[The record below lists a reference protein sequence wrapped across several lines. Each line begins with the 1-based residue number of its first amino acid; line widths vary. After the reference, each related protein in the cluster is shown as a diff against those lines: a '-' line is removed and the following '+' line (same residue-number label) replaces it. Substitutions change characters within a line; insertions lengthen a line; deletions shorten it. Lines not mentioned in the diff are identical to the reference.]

1 VTTATIDMD
10 MLTEMRDQGIIS
22 NEDFEAQMAAAGLAQ
37 HTAPEEVEVE
47 LGDEQIGQVEGVIEA
62 IEHREAVYNAQEST
76 VTVDSIVEA
85 TPGAPVEAPA
95 EKPKRV
101 KKASGTPKAPSA
113 GGGKRVARA
122 ASHGTMGAYVATVL
136 SSSAFELVEGDGL
149 VDVGLL
155 IDSTIE
161 AKKVRE
167 KAVNCFDAAFAG
179 KKLSVY
185 SQIAINELRTAGAIS
200 AKRLVE
206 LYQSGP
212 GGKAYSIGTARSQA
226 QQLVSVLKTLGIVT
240 ADMRANPNS
249 TLLSKLASA

>member
-1 VTTATIDMD
+1 MTTPTIDMD
-10 MLTEMRDQGIIS
+10 MLTEMRNQGIIS
-22 NEDFEAQMAAAGLAQ
+22 NEDFESQMAAAGLAQ

-101 KKASGTPKAPSA
+101 NKASGTPKAPST

-122 ASHGTMGAYVATVL
+122 ASAGSMGAYVATVL

-185 SQIAINELRTAGAIS
+185 SQIINELRTAGVIS

>member
-1 VTTATIDMD
+1 MD
-10 MLTEMRDQGIIS
+10 MLTEMRNQGIIS

-101 KKASGTPKAPSA
+101 KKASGTPKAPST
-113 GGGKRVARA
+113 GGKRVARA

-206 LYQSGP
+206 LYQSGL

-240 ADMRANPNS
+240 ADMRANPSS
-249 TLLSKLASA
+249 TLLSKLAA